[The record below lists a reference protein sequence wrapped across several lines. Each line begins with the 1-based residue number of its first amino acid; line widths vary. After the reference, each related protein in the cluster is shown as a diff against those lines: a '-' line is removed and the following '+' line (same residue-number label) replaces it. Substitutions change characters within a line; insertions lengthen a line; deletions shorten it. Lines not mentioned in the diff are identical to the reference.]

1 MSSTILKKDKK
12 AKKEFQTCMKVPL
25 SVKNIQK
32 EHTLRYRLDKLK
44 HKKIHTGINMHMWNR
59 DRNTM
64 FFHASATQR
73 KRVNKINRLRQK
85 MGYGWKN

>member
-32 EHTLRYRLDKLK
+32 EHTLRYRLDKLEAQK
-44 HKKIHTGINMHMWNR
+44 NTYWNQ
-59 DRNTM
+59 
-64 FFHASATQR
+64 HAHVES
-73 KRVNKINRLRQK
+73 
-85 MGYGWKN
+85 